1 MLEVEIQQAME
12 RYHDRLR
19 EAEEN
24 RLYQS
29 ALCANGYRHLR
40 QRLATNLGSLMIRAG
55 RRLGASDDRPDP
67 SPAPSYSI
75 RALPQ
80 FTVSWSKTLD
90 CGSDEDLEGERG
102 FRKIA

>member
-1 MLEVEIQQAME
+1 MLEVELQQAME

-19 EAEEN
+19 EAEEH

-29 ALCANGYRHLR
+29 AMCANGHRHLR
-40 QRLATNLGSLMIRAG
+40 QRLATNLGSWMVSVG
-55 RRLGASDDRPDP
+55 RRLGAPEDHPDM
-67 SPAPSYSI
+67 SPAPSYSV

-90 CGSDEDLEGERG
+90 CGPDENLGGDGA